1 MPGANAETKLL
12 LERIEHAML
21 YEAFEQLAV
30 ALAGK
35 GGQNVRALHDLVA
48 RAVVRANISPLAH
61 ADDIEMGAVDL
72 ELVKQNGGDLALT
85 RLRQRMNKALRL
97 VG

>member
-30 ALAGK
+30 ALVGK
-35 GGQNVRALHDLVA
+35 GGKNVRALHDI
-48 RAVVRANISPLAH
+48 VVKAAARANISPLAH

-85 RLRQRMNKALRL
+85 RLRQRMNKALRII
-97 VG
+97 G